1 MKQSEQLLG
10 RIFALARRHREP
22 VSSEPPFGVETA
34 VLTQWRIS
42 RAPSKESGGMIPAF
56 RWVAIMACL
65 FALLSGIWKRDDIAQ
80 LSRRFD
86 PETRVVNSAFTE
98 IEE

>member
-22 VSSEPPFGVETA
+22 VPSEPPFGVKTA

-42 RAPSKESGGMIPAF
+42 RAPSKESGGILPVF
-56 RWVAIMACL
+56 RWAAILACL

-80 LSRRFD
+80 LSHGFD
-86 PETRVVNSAFTE
+86 PETRVVNSAFSE
-98 IEE
+98 IE